1 MIQYWSGLPDYVFNK
16 DCLTQNWLD
25 ANMLKGGITYCN
37 RLTTVSNTYAGEIQT
52 EEYGEVLRAK
62 GIVQGTEGNWIEFD
76 YVPQEYEIRDGH
88 PDYTG
93 KICVIGTKLNEEA
106 LDRL

>member
-1 MIQYWSGLPDYVFNK
+1 M
-16 DCLTQNWLD
+16 
-25 ANMLKGGITYCN
+25 
-37 RLTTVSNTYAGEIQT
+37 
-52 EEYGEVLRAK
+52 LRAK